1 MMPDRPFTHGLHDL
15 GAGCYAWVQPDGSWG
30 WSNAG
35 LVVDSGAALLIDTL
49 FDLKLTR
56 AMLERMRAAV
66 PAAARIGTLVNT
78 HGNPDHYFGNEL
90 VGGAAIVATEEAA
103 AEMRETTPELLAG
116 MMRNWRMMGEAGA
129 FLHEVMGVFEFDGI
143 TLTPPTQTFRGEIT
157 LPVGTKQVQVIEVG
171 PAHTRGDAIVHVP
184 AHRAVFTGDILF
196 HGGHPIVWAG
206 PVGNWVRACETILGL
221 DVDVVVPGH
230 GPVTDKGAV
239 LKMRDYFEWL
249 LRETRPRY
257 DAGMDFAAAARDIP
271 LGPYA
276 GWIDA
281 ERMVANCR
289 ACYAEFAGDARPPDV
304 AALFAAMARYRKERT
319 R

>member
-1 MMPDRPFTHGLHDL
+1 MPDRSFTKGLHDL
-15 GAGCYAWVQPDGSWG
+15 GDGCYAWLQPDGSWG

-35 LVVDSGAALLIDTL
+35 LVVDGEASLLIDTL
-49 FDLKLTR
+49 FDLTLTR
-56 AMLERMRAAV
+56 EMLARMRAAV

-90 VGGAAIVATEEAA
+90 VAGATIVATAEAA
-103 AEMRETTPELLAG
+103 AEMRETPPELLAG

-129 FLHEVMGVFEFDGI
+129 FLHEVMGVFDFEGI
-143 TLTPPTQTFRGEIT
+143 TLTPPTQTFHGAVT
-157 LPVGTKQVQVIEVG
+157 LHVGAKEVRVIEVG

-184 AHRAVFTGDILF
+184 AHRSVFTGDILF

-206 PVGNWVRACETILGL
+206 PVGNWIRACETILGL

-230 GPVTDKGAV
+230 GPVTDKSAV
-239 LKMRDYFEWL
+239 RTMRDYFTWL

-257 DAGMDFAAAARDIP
+257 DAGMDFAAAARDIA

-289 ACYAEFAGDARPPDV
+289 ACYAEFAGDTRPPDV
-304 AALFAAMARYRKERT
+304 AGLFAAMAQYRKERT